1 MSRKFATHIDL
12 LKNELRNAAVQ
23 NVATEPSSPVD
34 GQIIFNTSES
44 VLKIYNGT
52 TWIAIGRLDQI
63 SAPTASLDLN
73 SQKITNLANPT
84 ADTDAVNKN
93 YVDSLA
99 QGIDAKDSVRV
110 ATTTDIS
117 LTGNQIIDGVTLS
130 DGDRVL
136 VKDQTNQEENGI
148 YVYNSAGAWTRALDL
163 DEFPEAPGAF
173 AFVEEGTTNADT
185 GWLSSTDR
193 GGVLDTDP
201 ITFVQ
206 FSAAGQLN
214 GANLGTG
221 EDVLAGKVGNELQFK
236 SIVGDTGVVLSSD
249 GNEITIALDASLQ
262 ALSNLSSAGYL
273 AIQSDG
279 TVVNRVFSTGDG
291 LTISNPDGDAGGSL
305 IELEGNVAAV
315 QALTGQGM
323 AVRIDDDTWAN
334 RSITAGSGVT
344 VTNGDGVAGDIEIA
358 VDIATAGLVVRYT
371 TTITPSVGVAETI
384 THNVGNAAVLVQIY
398 DDQGDLVEAQV
409 QNRTA
414 NDLEL
419 LFTGNITG
427 GSTFTVSVLG

>member
-236 SIVGDTGVVLSSD
+236 SLVGDTGVVLSSD